1 MSKPSLVFVP
11 GSFALPEFYDNIFD
25 PLKGQGYDIHAL
37 HMPSVGLKEGPRPEG
52 PHTMADDA
60 AYIAK
65 IVEKL
70 ADEGKD
76 VVVVGHSYGGV
87 PVTESVRGLDKPTRQ
102 RQGKKGGI
110 VRLGYKTCLVP
121 DVGGTAL
128 TVLATSDVAPE
139 DQTQPQIGV
148 REAALCLCL
157 LTIC

>member
-25 PLKGQGYDIHAL
+25 PLKAQGYEIHAL

-87 PVTESVRGLDKPTRQ
+87 PVTESVKGLDKPTRQ

-148 REAALCLCL
+148 REAVLCLRL
-157 LTIC
+157 LTTC